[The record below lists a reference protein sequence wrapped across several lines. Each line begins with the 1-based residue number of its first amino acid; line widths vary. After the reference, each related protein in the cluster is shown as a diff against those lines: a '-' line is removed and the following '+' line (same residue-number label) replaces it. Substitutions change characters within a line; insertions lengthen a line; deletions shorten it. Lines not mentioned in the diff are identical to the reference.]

1 MKATVSERG
10 CQHRLRRSAGAT
22 LVEVII
28 AIVLTAIVLVSLAS
42 AVSLST
48 SKSADLLWQVKAVEL
63 GESYLE
69 EILGKRFDENS
80 PVGGIPACHSSA
92 TACGAVGP
100 DGESRAAYDDVDDYH
115 GLDESPPQDSDGV
128 ARSLYTG
135 YRVQVQV
142 SYVSAAT
149 VTALGLSAT
158 DDAKLI
164 EVTVTPPGG
173 SAMTFAAYKG
183 NY

>member
-100 DGESRAAYDDVDDYH
+100 DGESRAAYDDVDDYDNIAIKYRDFYY
-115 GLDESPPQDSDGV
+115 DETTV
-128 ARSLYTG
+128 E
-135 YRVQVQV
+135 
-142 SYVSAAT
+142 YVPNT
-149 VTALGLSAT
+149 E
-158 DDAKLI
+158 I
-164 EVTVTPPGG
+164 EETINSMQEFCYHHHNEGE
-173 SAMTFAAYKG
+173 
-183 NY
+183 